1 MRLTLTLNVNW
12 LIYSSFVSTKTTLL
26 PLLAVTAAAAATT
39 FAPTTTAITA
49 TAMSINRKLQCG
61 IQYS

>member
-12 LIYSSFVSTKTTLL
+12 LIYSSIVSTKTTLL
-26 PLLAVTAAAAATT
+26 PLLAVAAAAATT
-39 FAPTTTAITA
+39 VAPTTTAITA

>member
-12 LIYSSFVSTKTTLL
+12 LIYSSIVSTKTTLL
-26 PLLAVTAAAAATT
+26 PLLAVAAAAATT
-39 FAPTTTAITA
+39 VAPTTTAITA
-49 TAMSINRKLQCG
+49 TTMSINRKLQCG

>member
-39 FAPTTTAITA
+39 VAPTTTAITA

-61 IQYS
+61 IQYL

>member
-26 PLLAVTAAAAATT
+26 PLLAVAAAAATT
-39 FAPTTTAITA
+39 VAPTTTAITA

>member
-12 LIYSSFVSTKTTLL
+12 LIYSSIVSTKTTLL
-26 PLLAVTAAAAATT
+26 PLLAVVAAAATT
-39 FAPTTTAITA
+39 VAPTTTAITA

-61 IQYS
+61 IQYL